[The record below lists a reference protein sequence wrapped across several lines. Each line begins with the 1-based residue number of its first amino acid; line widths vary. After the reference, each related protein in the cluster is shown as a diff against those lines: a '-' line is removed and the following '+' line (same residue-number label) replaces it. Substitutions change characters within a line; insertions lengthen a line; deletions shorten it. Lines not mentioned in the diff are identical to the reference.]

1 MALSFNFDKEAHQV
15 LFTGNSCVKTVTL
28 NRTQKLNTLSFDM
41 ICQIK
46 RYLQMYEKDP
56 SVKLVILKA
65 NGKAFCAGGDI
76 VSATVCSLAGHWTS
90 SLFFYKKLL
99 ALVYLMATYAKPTV
113 SLINGIVMGAG
124 AGLSMNTKFRVVT
137 EKAIF
142 AMPEVSIG
150 HVPDVGSSY
159 FLSRLPGYFGEYIGL
174 TGARLDGAEMV
185 ACGLATHFVH
195 AAKLNTVES
204 LLQNVTSDVT
214 MATLIE
220 TCTDKAVLKEDSSF
234 KRLET
239 INNCFSKETVEEI
252 IICLEKELENGAEE
266 WIKNALSSMSSS
278 CPLSLKIFLKSI
290 RLGRVQNFKQCLY
303 RDYIISAHLLR
314 RTVSNNF
321 YEGSRAKLFSKDNK
335 PKWEPSKLELVSD
348 EMVDQCL
355 RNIDDEDLECL
366 ELPDHRIESRL

>member
-1 MALSFNFDKEAHQV
+1 MDEL
-15 LFTGNSCVKTVTL
+15 
-28 NRTQKLNTLSFDM
+28 
-41 ICQIK
+41 
-46 RYLQMYEKDP
+46 
-56 SVKLVILKA
+56 ILYMK
-65 NGKAFCAGGDI
+65 
-76 VSATVCSLAGHWTS
+76 AGHWTC

-99 ALVYLMATYAKPTV
+99 TLEYLIATYAKPTV

-142 AMPEVSIG
+142 AMPEASIG
-150 HVPDVGSSY
+150 HVPDVGASY
-159 FLSRLPGYFGEYIGL
+159 FLSRLPGYFGEFIGL

-195 AAKLNTVES
+195 SVKLNTLES
-204 LLQNVTSDVT
+204 VLQNVASDVT
-214 MATLIE
+214 MGKLIE

-252 IICLEKELENGAEE
+252 ITCLEKELENGAEE

-303 RDYIISAHLLR
+303 RDYIIGAHLLR